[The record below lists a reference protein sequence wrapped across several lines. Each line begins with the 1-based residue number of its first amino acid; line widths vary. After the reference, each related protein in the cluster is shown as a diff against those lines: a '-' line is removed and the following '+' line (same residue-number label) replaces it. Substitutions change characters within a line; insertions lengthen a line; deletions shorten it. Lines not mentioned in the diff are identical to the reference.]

1 MFDSIVLNRSID
13 KPTLT
18 AGEIAEALIFYQ
30 NIHLVLDTSSLMSLI
45 REIGPHNVIKLISLP
60 DVKTTFIEEF
70 VGVFSE
76 NTENG
81 TEHALISAF
90 FSGDDRKGEIKNW
103 KKRLEHLIFR
113 QGLSKTEAVNFVER
127 LKRLVTLK
135 KLSSDHFICG
145 GVINAA
151 RRDLNDSDYI
161 SSAARI
167 IVGDLMP
174 NEDIS
179 EDFIYKITPSKETF
193 KIYTN
198 INFERINQHT
208 HQNGPATPATIA
220 AAILSASY
228 GLILAAHYGGDFHT
242 SLTDSKL
249 ISHKNKLILTRSNAN
264 RRELELFNEI
274 ILKGIPNVSFAINSK
289 ERTFEEFLELL
300 SKAKR
305 FKKWLKGKSPD
316 ESLVANYLEDISKT
330 GWIGSGKGKVLRYL
344 ANTGLGIIGPTTGL
358 ITSALDT
365 FILEKFIAGWKP
377 NQFISS
383 KLIPFIDINDEL

>member
-13 KPTLT
+13 KPALT

-30 NIHLVLDTSSLMSLI
+30 SIHLVLDTSSLLSLVK
-45 REIGPHNVIKLISLP
+45 EIGPHNLIKLISLP

-70 VGVFSE
+70 VGVYSE

-81 TEHALISAF
+81 TEYALISAF
-90 FSGDDRKGEIKNW
+90 FSGDDSKGEIKSW
-103 KKRLEHLIFR
+103 KKRLEHLIFKK
-113 QGLSKTEAVNFVER
+113 GFSKTEAANFVER
-127 LKRLVTLK
+127 FRRLVTIK
-135 KLSSDHFICG
+135 KLSSDHFISG

-151 RRDLNDSDYI
+151 RRDLNDHDYV

-174 NEDIS
+174 NADIPHN
-179 EDFIYKITPSKETF
+179 FIYKITPSKETF
-193 KIYTN
+193 RIYTN
-198 INFERINQHT
+198 INFDHINKSAPKM
-208 HQNGPATPATIA
+208 GPATPATIA

-249 ISHKNKLILTRSNAN
+249 ISHKNKLILNRSNAN

-274 ILKGIPNVSFAINSK
+274 ILKGIPNISFAINSK

-300 SKAKR
+300 SKANK

-316 ESLVANYLEDISKT
+316 ENLVANYLEDISKT
-330 GWIGSGKGKVLRYL
+330 GWIGSGKGKALRYL
-344 ANTGLGIIGPTTGL
+344 ASTGLGIIGPTTGL
-358 ITSALDT
+358 ITSFFDAFVFDKL
-365 FILEKFIAGWKP
+365 IAGWKP

-383 KLIPFIDINDEL
+383 KLIPFIDVNDEI

>member
-18 AGEIAEALIFYQ
+18 TGEIAEALIFYQ
-30 NIHLVLDTSSLMSLI
+30 NIHLVLDTSSLLSLI
-45 REIGPHNVIKLISLP
+45 KEIGPHNVIKLISLP

-70 VGVFSE
+70 VGVISQ
-76 NTENG
+76 NTEHG

-90 FSGDDRKGEIKNW
+90 LSGDDSKGEIKSW
-103 KKRLEHLIFR
+103 KKRLEHRIFK
-113 QGLSKTEAVNFVER
+113 QGFTKSEAVNFVER

-135 KLSSDHFICG
+135 KLSSDHFISG

-151 RRDLNDSDYI
+151 RRDLNDSDYT

-167 IVGDLMP
+167 IVGDLTQSEYTP
-174 NEDIS
+174 
-179 EDFIYKITPSKETF
+179 EDFIYKIIPSKETF
-193 KIYTN
+193 KIHTN
-198 INFERINQHT
+198 INFEKINQHT
-208 HQNGPATPATIA
+208 HKQGPATPATIA

-249 ISHKNKLILTRSNAN
+249 ISHKNKLILNRSNAN

-274 ILKGIPNVSFAINSK
+274 ILKGIPNISSAINSK

-300 SKAKR
+300 SKANR

-316 ESLVANYLEDISKT
+316 ENLVANYLEDISKT

-365 FILEKFIAGWKP
+365 FILDKFIAGWKP
-377 NQFISS
+377 NQFVSS
-383 KLIPFIDINDEL
+383 KLIPFIDVNDEL